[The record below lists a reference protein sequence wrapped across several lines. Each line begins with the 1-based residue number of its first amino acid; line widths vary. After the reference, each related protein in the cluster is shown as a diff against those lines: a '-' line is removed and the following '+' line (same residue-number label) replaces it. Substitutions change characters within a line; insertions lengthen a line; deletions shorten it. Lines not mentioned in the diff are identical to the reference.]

1 MEEHLV
7 CNQEVVSSTLT
18 SSTKIKGWLWEIVK
32 VYKLS
37 YEGLI
42 IKYPCKSLL
51 NNLWSSN
58 LHHSFIKDFNNKRRN
73 KDES

>member
-1 MEEHLV
+1 
-7 CNQEVVSSTLT
+7 
-18 SSTKIKGWLWEIVK
+18 EIVK